1 MTLIKLIFS
10 LLAIISVTKAR
21 TFTSA
26 DGIRKID
33 ASITS
38 YDKKNEVVSII
49 RKDGKSFNSKI
60 SSFSLK
66 DQAYVLKWYEGAS
79 ENYLYVGKEFPGHLQ
94 MFLKILNAGGVGYG
108 QSVLYR
114 PGMPP
119 IVMGNGST
127 PFLAWMDGYNK
138 LDNVFG
144 RFNATRISFDL
155 IKNNWQASISYQT
168 GGVISQKSAI
178 ALVPSGNL
186 YGLPS
191 VAGPILYQ
199 QPQRIVMLGKNAEP
213 NSVIVLPRGPAPV
226 FINPYSGGMNMNGM
240 GISNGGYPGVTRTYS
255 KGRGISIRINR

>member
-1 MTLIKLIFS
+1 
-10 LLAIISVTKAR
+10 
-21 TFTSA
+21 
-26 DGIRKID
+26 
-33 ASITS
+33 
-38 YDKKNEVVSII
+38 
-49 RKDGKSFNSKI
+49 
-60 SSFSLK
+60 
-66 DQAYVLKWYEGAS
+66 
-79 ENYLYVGKEFPGHLQ
+79 
-94 MFLKILNAGGVGYG
+94 
-108 QSVLYR
+108 
-114 PGMPP
+114 MPP

-127 PFLAWMDGYNK
+127 PFLAWVDGYNK